1 MTAGNGI
8 ALVQDNI
15 KRMLAYSSIAHAGY
29 VMVAFLAAGELGI
42 PSIMYYMLAYTFMNI
57 GAFAIITVLGG
68 RGEQR
73 VRIQDYKGLGYSN
86 PYAAVAMSLFLFS
99 LAGIPPTGGFMGKF
113 YIFSAAIK
121 EGYIG
126 LAIIGVINSVVS
138 VYYYLRVTIAMYME
152 GTSAAGGAEGQLT
165 FSPAIILAI
174 CISAY
179 GVLSLGLFPATYVA
193 IAKLSHL
200 AL

>member
-1 MTAGNGI
+1 
-8 ALVQDNI
+8 
-15 KRMLAYSSIAHAGY
+15 
-29 VMVAFLAAGELGI
+29 
-42 PSIMYYMLAYTFMNI
+42 
-57 GAFAIITVLGG
+57 
-68 RGEQR
+68 
-73 VRIQDYKGLGYSN
+73 
-86 PYAAVAMSLFLFS
+86 
-99 LAGIPPTGGFMGKF
+99 MGKF

-152 GTSAAGGAEGQLT
+152 GTGAAAGAEGQLA